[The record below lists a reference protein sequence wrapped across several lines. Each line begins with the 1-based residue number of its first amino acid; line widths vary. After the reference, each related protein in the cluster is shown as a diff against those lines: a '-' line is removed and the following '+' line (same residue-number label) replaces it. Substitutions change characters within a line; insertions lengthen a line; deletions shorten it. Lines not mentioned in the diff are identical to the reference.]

1 MLSKSLVTFGITLV
15 MGHKLMRGNVCKD
28 LINIMTNLAMVT
40 SQVFGIVIGN
50 EVRLENLR
58 N

>member
-1 MLSKSLVTFGITLV
+1 
-15 MGHKLMRGNVCKD
+15 MGHKLMRGNVCEG

>member
-1 MLSKSLVTFGITLV
+1 
-15 MGHKLMRGNVCKD
+15 MGHKLMRGNFCKD